1 MLMNT
6 GTKPA
11 ESEQLD
17 THRSDTSPGRQR
29 SAKLVSH
36 ASLWSLNRGRSVRLQ
51 QWGEWIAYEDQSES
65 AKGKQFWYNHLTQ
78 ETQWDMPRDV
88 QLLQGRSNGY
98 VYLLT

>member
-1 MLMNT
+1 
-6 GTKPA
+6 
-11 ESEQLD
+11 
-17 THRSDTSPGRQR
+17 
-29 SAKLVSH
+29 
-36 ASLWSLNRGRSVRLQ
+36 VRLQ